1 MSWHI
6 VGRVYCYCKIRSST
20 TVQFST
26 RVQTV
31 LPSPSCTVQFST
43 CVQTVLTSP
52 PCTVQFCMCVQT
64 VLPSP
69 PCTVQFSTCV
79 QTVLPSPPCDFLL
92 FLRKKKYCCFK
103 SRVWNFTEKRQI
115 KKQLPRRPTYFI
127 PSFVTDWMTNR
138 QTNKQTNKLPE
149 AQSLTIQHSIG

>member
-6 VGRVYCYCKIRSST
+6 VGRVYCYCKIRGST

-31 LPSPSCTVQFST
+31 LPSPPCTVQFST

-52 PCTVQFCMCVQT
+52 PCTVQFSTCVQTVLPSPPCTVQFSTCVQT

-127 PSFVTDWMTNR
+127 PSFVTD
-138 QTNKQTNKLPE
+138 
-149 AQSLTIQHSIG
+149 